1 MIEVKIIGDASRG
14 IYLNRELL
22 HKGYVQ
28 GVHYDFK
35 YMKSK
40 YDPINGQL
48 MESKHVIFKFH
59 EGHESLASWFS
70 LKYI

>member
-1 MIEVKIIGDASRG
+1 MIEVKIIGDATKG
-14 IYLNRELL
+14 IQLNQELL
-22 HKGYVQ
+22 HKGYMQ

-35 YMKSK
+35 YIKSK

-48 MESKHVIFKFH
+48 VESKHVIFKFH
-59 EGHESLASWFS
+59 EGYESLGSWFR